1 MKSKF
6 FRFLT
11 KNAAFVALF
20 VFLSAL
26 IVGERFFPQID
37 EKTDAYFSET
47 VSEAATVF
55 ATARVI
61 NGGISVIKEST
72 VTVTPFGLGTEIA
85 LGQVLDP
92 LDDVIER
99 LSDILFTVIVSL
111 GIQKAVYEI
120 IGATAVYGIAALL
133 VLSLLLA
140 LCFKNER
147 LRAWSVFLKKA
158 ALLLLFVRV
167 ALPCTALIS
176 EAVETH
182 FFAPKIAACQAKL
195 DVFGTETQIRI
206 SDRDSFWDKA
216 GKLKDEFRAKME
228 IYWENAME
236 MVDVSL
242 EIAGHYIALFFVQVI
257 FIPLGMFWLLVKI
270 TNRFFSRE
278 IPFVLSVPATK
289 RETSETLPE
298 N

>member
-20 VFLSAL
+20 VFLGAL
-26 IVGERFFPQID
+26 VIGEKAFPEIE
-37 EKTDAYFSET
+37 EKTDAYFTET

-61 NGGISVIKEST
+61 NGGISVIKDST

-120 IGATAVYGIAALL
+120 IGATAVYGIGALL
-133 VLSLLLA
+133 MLSLLLA
-140 LCFKNER
+140 LCFKNEK

-167 ALPCTALIS
+167 ALPFTALLS
-176 EAVETH
+176 ETVETH
-182 FFAPKIAACQAKL
+182 FFAPKIAACQARL
-195 DVFGTETQIRI
+195 SVFEAETKIRVTEQ
-206 SDRDSFWDKA
+206 DSLWDKA
-216 GKLKDEFRAKME
+216 GKMKEQLQEKMKL
-228 IYWENAME
+228 YWENAMD
-236 MVDVSL
+236 MVEVSL
-242 EIAGHYIALFFVQVI
+242 EIAGHYIALFLVQVI

-270 TNRFFSRE
+270 TNRLFSTSLPGIIPLSDRRRE
-278 IPFVLSVPATK
+278 ADGEPQ
-289 RETSETLPE
+289 
-298 N
+298 

>member
-20 VFLSAL
+20 VFLGAL
-26 IVGERFFPQID
+26 VIGEKAFPEIE
-37 EKTDAYFSET
+37 EKTDAYFTET

-61 NGGISVIKEST
+61 NGGISVIKDST

-120 IGATAVYGIAALL
+120 IGAMAVYGIGALL
-133 VLSLLLA
+133 MLSLLLA
-140 LCFKNER
+140 LCFKNEK

-167 ALPCTALIS
+167 ALPFTALLS
-176 EAVETH
+176 ETVETH
-182 FFAPKIAACQAKL
+182 FFAPKIAACQARL
-195 DVFGTETQIRI
+195 SVFEAETKIRVTEQ
-206 SDRDSFWDKA
+206 DSLWDKA
-216 GKLKDEFRAKME
+216 GKMKEQLQEKMKL
-228 IYWENAME
+228 YWENAMD
-236 MVDVSL
+236 MVEVSL
-242 EIAGHYIALFFVQVI
+242 EIAGHYIALFLVQVI

-270 TNRFFSRE
+270 TNRFFSTALPGIIPLSHGCRE
-278 IPFVLSVPATK
+278 ADGEPQ
-289 RETSETLPE
+289 
-298 N
+298 

>member
-20 VFLSAL
+20 VFLGAL
-26 IVGERFFPQID
+26 VIGEKAFPEIE
-37 EKTDAYFSET
+37 EKTDAYFTET

-61 NGGISVIKEST
+61 NGGISVIKDST

-120 IGATAVYGIAALL
+120 IGATAVYGIGALL
-133 VLSLLLA
+133 MLSLLLA
-140 LCFKNER
+140 LCFKNEK

-167 ALPCTALIS
+167 ALPFTALLS
-176 EAVETH
+176 ETVETH
-182 FFAPKIAACQAKL
+182 FFAPKIAACQARL
-195 DVFGTETQIRI
+195 SVFEAETKIRVTEQ
-206 SDRDSFWDKA
+206 DSLWDKA
-216 GKLKDEFRAKME
+216 GKMKEQLQEKMKL
-228 IYWENAME
+228 YWENAMD
-236 MVDVSL
+236 MVEVSL
-242 EIAGHYIALFFVQVI
+242 EIAGHYIALFLVQVI

-270 TNRFFSRE
+270 TNRFFSTALPGIIPLSDGCRE
-278 IPFVLSVPATK
+278 ADGEPQ
-289 RETSETLPE
+289 
-298 N
+298 

>member
-20 VFLSAL
+20 VFLGTL
-26 IVGERFFPQID
+26 VIGEKAFPEIE
-37 EKTDAYFSET
+37 EKTDAYFTET

-61 NGGISVIKEST
+61 NGGISVIKDST

-99 LSDILFTVIVSL
+99 LSDILFTVIVAL

-120 IGATAVYGIAALL
+120 IGATAVYGIGTLL
-133 VLSLLLA
+133 ALSLLLA
-140 LCFKNER
+140 LCFRNER

-167 ALPCTALIS
+167 ALPCSALIS
-176 EAVETH
+176 ETVETH
-182 FFAPKIAACQAKL
+182 FFAPKIAACQARL
-195 DVFGTETQIRI
+195 SVFEAESKIRVAEQ
-206 SDRDSFWDKA
+206 DSLWDKA
-216 GKLKDEFRAKME
+216 GKMKEQLQEKLKL
-228 IYWENAME
+228 YWENAMD
-236 MVDVSL
+236 MVEVAL
-242 EIAGHYIALFFVQVI
+242 EIAGHYIALFLVQVI

-270 TNRFFSRE
+270 TNRFFST
-278 IPFVLSVPATK
+278 A
-289 RETSETLPE
+289 LPE
-298 N
+298 IIPLAARSRESDGGPQ

>member
-20 VFLSAL
+20 VFLGTLVIA
-26 IVGERFFPQID
+26 EKAFPQIE
-37 EKTDAYFSET
+37 EKTDAYFTET

-61 NGGISVIKEST
+61 NGGISVIKDST
-72 VTVTPFGLGTEIA
+72 VTVTPFGVGTEIA

-120 IGATAVYGIAALL
+120 IGATAVYGITALL
-133 VLSLLLA
+133 ALSLLLA
-140 LCFKNER
+140 FCFKNEK

-182 FFAPKIAACQAKL
+182 FFAPKIAACQARL
-195 DVFGTETQIRI
+195 SVFEAETKIRAAEQ
-206 SDRDSFWDKA
+206 DSLWDKA
-216 GKLKDEFRAKME
+216 GKMKEQFQEAMTV
-228 IYWENAME
+228 YWKNAMD
-236 MVDVSL
+236 MVEVSL
-242 EIAGHYIALFFVQVI
+242 EMAGHYIALFLVQVI

-270 TNRFFSRE
+270 TNRFFSTALPGVIPLSAKPRE
-278 IPFVLSVPATK
+278 SDGEPQ
-289 RETSETLPE
+289 
-298 N
+298 

>member
-20 VFLSAL
+20 VFLGAL
-26 IVGERFFPQID
+26 VIGEKAFPEIE
-37 EKTDAYFSET
+37 EKTDAYFTET

-61 NGGISVIKEST
+61 NGGISVIKDST

-99 LSDILFTVIVSL
+99 LSDILFTVVVSL

-120 IGATAVYGIAALL
+120 IGATAVYGIGALL
-133 VLSLLLA
+133 MLSLLLA
-140 LCFKNER
+140 LCFKNEK

-167 ALPCTALIS
+167 ALPFTALLS
-176 EAVETH
+176 ETVETH
-182 FFAPKIAACQAKL
+182 FFAPKIAACQA
-195 DVFGTETQIRI
+195 R
-206 SDRDSFWDKA
+206 
-216 GKLKDEFRAKME
+216 
-228 IYWENAME
+228 
-236 MVDVSL
+236 
-242 EIAGHYIALFFVQVI
+242 
-257 FIPLGMFWLLVKI
+257 
-270 TNRFFSRE
+270 
-278 IPFVLSVPATK
+278 LSVFEA
-289 RETSETLPE
+289 ETS
-298 N
+298 

>member
-20 VFLSAL
+20 VFLGVL
-26 IVGERFFPQID
+26 VVGEKAFPEIE
-37 EKTDAYFSET
+37 EKTDVYFTET

-61 NGGISVIKEST
+61 NGGISVIKDST
-72 VTVTPFGLGTEIA
+72 VTVTPFGVGTEIA

-120 IGATAVYGIAALL
+120 IGATAVYGITALL
-133 VLSLLLA
+133 ALSLLLA
-140 LCFKNER
+140 FCFKNEK

-176 EAVETH
+176 EVVETH
-182 FFAPKIAACQAKL
+182 FFAPKIAACQARL
-195 DVFGTETQIRI
+195 SVFEAETKIRVAEQ
-206 SDRDSFWDKA
+206 DSFWDKA
-216 GKLKDEFRAKME
+216 GKMKEQFREAMTV
-228 IYWENAME
+228 YWKNAMD
-236 MVDVSL
+236 MVEVSL
-242 EIAGHYIALFFVQVI
+242 EMAGHYIALFLVQVI

-270 TNRFFSRE
+270 TNRLFSTSLPGIIPLSDRCRE
-278 IPFVLSVPATK
+278 ADGEPQ
-289 RETSETLPE
+289 
-298 N
+298 

>member
-20 VFLSAL
+20 VFLGAL
-26 IVGERFFPQID
+26 VIGEKAFPEIE
-37 EKTDAYFSET
+37 EKTDAYFTET

-61 NGGISVIKEST
+61 NGGISVIKDST

-120 IGATAVYGIAALL
+120 IGATAVYGIGALL
-133 VLSLLLA
+133 MLSLLLA
-140 LCFKNER
+140 LCFKNEK

-167 ALPCTALIS
+167 ALPFTALLS
-176 EAVETH
+176 ETVETH
-182 FFAPKIAACQAKL
+182 FFAPKIAACQARL
-195 DVFGTETQIRI
+195 SVFEAETKIRVTEQ
-206 SDRDSFWDKA
+206 DSLWDKA
-216 GKLKDEFRAKME
+216 GKMKEQLQEKMKL
-228 IYWENAME
+228 YWENAMD
-236 MVDVSL
+236 MVEVSL
-242 EIAGHYIALFFVQVI
+242 EIAGHYIALFLVQVI

-270 TNRFFSRE
+270 TNRFFSTALPGIIPLSDGCRE
-278 IPFVLSVPATK
+278 ADGDPQ
-289 RETSETLPE
+289 
-298 N
+298 

>member
-20 VFLSAL
+20 VFLGAL
-26 IVGERFFPQID
+26 VIGEKAFPEIE
-37 EKTDAYFSET
+37 EKTDAYFTET

-61 NGGISVIKEST
+61 NGGISVIKDST

-120 IGATAVYGIAALL
+120 IGAMAVYGIGALL
-133 VLSLLLA
+133 MLSLLLA
-140 LCFKNER
+140 LCFKNEK

-167 ALPCTALIS
+167 ALPFTALLS
-176 EAVETH
+176 ETVETH
-182 FFAPKIAACQAKL
+182 FFAPKIAACQARL
-195 DVFGTETQIRI
+195 SVFEAETKIRVTEQ
-206 SDRDSFWDKA
+206 DSLWDKA
-216 GKLKDEFRAKME
+216 GKMKEQLQEKMKL
-228 IYWENAME
+228 YWENAMD
-236 MVDVSL
+236 MVEVSL
-242 EIAGHYIALFFVQVI
+242 EIAGHYIALFLVQVI

-270 TNRFFSRE
+270 TNRFFSTALPGIIPLSDGCRE
-278 IPFVLSVPATK
+278 ADGEPQ
-289 RETSETLPE
+289 
-298 N
+298 

>member
-20 VFLSAL
+20 VFLGTL
-26 IVGERFFPQID
+26 VIGEKAFPEIE
-37 EKTDAYFSET
+37 EKTDAYFTET
-47 VSEAATVF
+47 VSGAATVF

-61 NGGISVIKEST
+61 NGGISVIKDST

-99 LSDILFTVIVSL
+99 LSDILFTVIVAL

-120 IGATAVYGIAALL
+120 IGATAVYGIGILL
-133 VLSLLLA
+133 ALSLLLA
-140 LCFKNER
+140 LCFRNER

-167 ALPCTALIS
+167 ALPCSALIS
-176 EAVETH
+176 ETVETH
-182 FFAPKIAACQAKL
+182 FFAPKIAACQARL
-195 DVFGTETQIRI
+195 SVFEAETKIRVAEQ
-206 SDRDSFWDKA
+206 DSLWDKA
-216 GKLKDEFRAKME
+216 GKMKEQLQEKLKL
-228 IYWENAME
+228 YWENAMD
-236 MVDVSL
+236 MVEVAL
-242 EIAGHYIALFFVQVI
+242 EIAGHYIALFLVQVI

-270 TNRFFSRE
+270 TNRFFST
-278 IPFVLSVPATK
+278 A
-289 RETSETLPE
+289 LPE
-298 N
+298 IIPLAARSRESDGGPQ

>member
-20 VFLSAL
+20 VFLGAL
-26 IVGERFFPQID
+26 VIGEKAFPEIE
-37 EKTDAYFSET
+37 EKTDAYFTET

-61 NGGISVIKEST
+61 NGGISVIKDST

-99 LSDILFTVIVSL
+99 LSDILFTGVVSL

-120 IGATAVYGIAALL
+120 IGATAVYGIGALL
-133 VLSLLLA
+133 MLSLLLA
-140 LCFKNER
+140 LCFKNEK

-167 ALPCTALIS
+167 ALPFTALLS
-176 EAVETH
+176 ETVETH
-182 FFAPKIAACQAKL
+182 FFAPKIAACQARL
-195 DVFGTETQIRI
+195 SVFEAETKIRVTEQ
-206 SDRDSFWDKA
+206 DSLWDKA
-216 GKLKDEFRAKME
+216 GKMKEQLQEKMKL
-228 IYWENAME
+228 YWENAMD
-236 MVDVSL
+236 MVEVSL
-242 EIAGHYIALFFVQVI
+242 EIAGHYIALFLVQVI

-270 TNRFFSRE
+270 TNRFFSTALPGIIPLSDGCRE
-278 IPFVLSVPATK
+278 ADGEPQ
-289 RETSETLPE
+289 
-298 N
+298 